1 MYLVVLSYPKPTQ
14 IKIKSSFFPSFVAL
28 SSGTAASEHVDGRDG
43 MHIMNHRTIKIG
55 KDLQDYPV
63 QLSIHHQYC
72 PLRHE
77 REGQECSFK
86 NRNT

>member
-43 MHIMNHRTIKIG
+43 MHVMNHRIIKIG
-55 KDLQDYPV
+55 KDL
-63 QLSIHHQYC
+63 
-72 PLRHE
+72 
-77 REGQECSFK
+77 
-86 NRNT
+86 